1 MKESVMAYSTAFF
14 FVEGKSCGMTHITT
28 TDLWWREG
36 PANEGLSNQLSVCAY
51 NNISEESH
59 ARIIMQHVEL
69 LVVKYVI
76 F

>member
-1 MKESVMAYSTAFF
+1 
-14 FVEGKSCGMTHITT
+14 MTHITT